1 MLPNR
6 SASAFAQSSPIR
18 QISRSGVLRSI
29 GAFRGCFA
37 APAAR
42 SALRRLPL
50 IVLFVAPGVLSFLP
64 ACGGI
69 DPGLSKNQQPI
80 WRPSEYFSG
89 AKIGYR
95 TVYDRNGN
103 VREVARIER
112 TCESTPAE
120 QRGVCTDRI
129 DYGYATP
136 DVSDTTRW
144 SIHYITDQQSRVE
157 YADGFGV
164 LEGETLGAMMV
175 LSGKRRLPGSAP
187 VVLDSSGLPAAD
199 YGDQATVEIRMHLRP
214 GAGRP
219 MLQSEL
225 YLFLG
230 FEIGRSDTLWLDR

>member
-6 SASAFAQSSPIR
+6 NASAFAHPAPGQKIR
-18 QISRSGVLRSI
+18 RSGVTPTSAALR
-29 GAFRGCFA
+29 GRFA
-37 APAAR
+37 APGAQ
-42 SALRRLPL
+42 SELRRLL
-50 IVLFVAPGVLSFLP
+50 LFVFFALLGAPGALP
-64 ACGGI
+64 GCGGI
-69 DPGLSKNQQPI
+69 DPGLSKSQQPI

-112 TCESTPAE
+112 TCESSPAD

-157 YADGFGV
+157 YADGFGA
-164 LEGETLGAMMV
+164 LEGETLGAMLV
-175 LSGKRRLPGSAP
+175 LSGERRLPGSAP
-187 VVLDSSGLPAAD
+187 MVLNSNGSPVD
-199 YGDQATVEIRMHLRP
+199 YGDQAAVEIRMHLRP
-214 GAGRP
+214 GPGRP
-219 MLQSEL
+219 MLQTEL
-225 YLFLG
+225 YTFLG
-230 FEIGRSDTLWLDR
+230 FEIGRSDTLWLER